1 MKDKHLDYVMGVVE
15 ASELWGLSAGYIKNL
30 CATGEVEAKKIGNI
44 WVLEKGQPNPKKDL
58 EESETVAVFEG
69 ESQEQAEPT
78 SVRPEAPASFWRGR
92 FFLNRKEREVQPEK
106 RIPKPEQTIE
116 KVLIAESEDR
126 WGVIGRGKMASIT
139 KTFEREEEARAYF
152 EQIKTELTLSDWTVK
167 RNSIRSIENPK
178 DSVLLEDFEEY

>member
-44 WVLEKGQPNPKKDL
+44 WVIEKGHPNPKKDL
-58 EESETVAVFEG
+58 EESETIAAFEG
-69 ESQEQAEPT
+69 ESREQTEPT
-78 SVRPEAPASFWRGR
+78 SVQPAEPAFWRGR
-92 FFLNRKEREVQPEK
+92 FFLKRKEREVQPEK
-106 RIPKPEQTIE
+106 RTSKPEQTIE

-139 KTFEREEEARAYF
+139 KTFEREGEAKAYF
-152 EQIKTELTLSDWTVK
+152 EQIKAGLNLSDWTVK
-167 RNSIRSIENPK
+167 RNSIRNNENPK
-178 DSVLLEDFEEY
+178 DSVLLEDFEEF

>member
-44 WVLEKGQPNPKKDL
+44 WVLEKGHPNPKKEAEGDVPL
-58 EESETVAVFEG
+58 VAIREPLR
-69 ESQEQAEPT
+69 EQMEPT
-78 SVRPEAPASFWRGR
+78 PVRPSAPFWRGR
-92 FFLNRKEREVQPEK
+92 FFLKRKEREVHPEK
-106 RIPKPEQTIE
+106 RVPKPEQTIE

-139 KTFEREEEARAYF
+139 KTFEREGEAKAYF
-152 EQIKTELTLSDWTVK
+152 EQIKAELKLSDWTVK
-167 RNSIRSIENPK
+167 RSGIRSNENPK